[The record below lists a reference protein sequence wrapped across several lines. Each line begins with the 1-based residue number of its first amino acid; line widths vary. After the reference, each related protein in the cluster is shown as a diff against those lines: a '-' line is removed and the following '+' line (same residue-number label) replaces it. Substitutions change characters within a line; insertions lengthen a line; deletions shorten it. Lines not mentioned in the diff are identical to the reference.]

1 MQISTSSA
9 HIAAQAYASG
19 TPGVQPQ
26 RPQATPRRVE
36 TADFVDLSPN
46 ATPAAKPPGVKPSA
60 PLRETQTVAAAAVGG
75 EGAARREAPLNRTD
89 ARLARPGSVLDI
101 KV

>member
-36 TADFVDLSPN
+36 TADFVDLSPT
-46 ATPAAKPPGVKPSA
+46 TPAAKPPSVKPSA
-60 PLRETQTVAAAAVGG
+60 PLRETQTVAATAVGG